1 VGVIVA
7 DNMDK
12 TIEGGLR
19 SKGVVKTSSADKPLL
34 SVITV
39 VFNGEAHLEQTILS
53 VIGQSYSNIEHIV
66 IDGGSTDGTPRI
78 LSRYND
84 KIDYWI
90 SERDKGIYDAM
101 NKGLDAAKGD
111 WILFLGSDDCLYDA
125 NVIKHVTAAL
135 NSELSVVY
143 GAIIY
148 TNRKIV
154 RSRFNLFTLLHNTV
168 HHQSAFYNSKL
179 FDNWR
184 YDKGLRLIA
193 DYELNLK
200 IYLGKKKHKYVDEII
215 SMCSQRGQSRV
226 NRELAFHETNVVRG
240 KYFRG
245 ILGSILHFLY
255 FIKFR
260 ISSG

>member
-1 VGVIVA
+1 VGVSVV
-7 DNMDK
+7 DNVGK
-12 TIEGGLR
+12 KIEGGLR
-19 SKGVVKTSSADKPLL
+19 SKGEVKTSSAGKPLL
-34 SVITV
+34 SIITV
-39 VFNGEAHLEQTILS
+39 VFNGEAHLEQTIQS
-53 VIGQSYSNIEHIV
+53 VIGQNYTNIEYIV
-66 IDGGSTDGTPRI
+66 IDGGSTDGTGE
-78 LSRYND
+78 LLNKYND
-84 KIDYWI
+84 RIDYWI
-90 SERDKGIYDAM
+90 SERDQGIYDAM
-101 NKGLDAAKGD
+101 NKGLDAARGD

-125 NVIKHVTAAL
+125 NVIKHVIAAL

-154 RSRFNLFTLLHNTV
+154 KSRFNLFTLLHNTV

-179 FDNWR
+179 FDHWR

-200 IYLGKKKHKYVDEII
+200 IYLGKKKRKYVDEVI
-215 SMCSQRGQSRV
+215 SLCSQRGQSRV

-245 ILGSILHFLY
+245 IPGSILHFLY